1 MLSIKEPFAER
12 DRNREKDTEGGT
24 ERDWRAGDRMNTNN
38 LYN

>member
-1 MLSIKEPFAER
+1 MGI
-12 DRNREKDTEGGT
+12 NREKDTEGGT